1 MDSEVKSFKFKLP
14 LQVRFVDFDLLG
26 HVNNANFL
34 SYFELGRIRYFEDII
49 TDGRQ
54 DWKKEG
60 IILAKATIDFR
71 QPMVGYDHYY
81 IAVRCS
87 RIGSKSFDLAYLITW
102 EENNEVRV
110 IAEGTTVLV
119 CFNYEKQQ
127 TIAMNADWI
136 SAIERYEG
144 MRLRAIG

>member
-1 MDSEVKSFKFKLP
+1 MDTGMNHYKFKLP
-14 LQVRFVDFDLLG
+14 LQVRFADFDLLG
-26 HVNNANFL
+26 HVNNANYL

-49 TDGRQ
+49 TEGRQ

-87 RIGSKSFDLAYLITW
+87 RIGSKSFDLMYLITR
-102 EENNEVRV
+102 EEKNEVRV

-119 CFNYEKQQ
+119 CFNYERQQ
-127 TIAMNADWI
+127 TIAMNANWI
-136 SAIERYEG
+136 TAIEQYEG
-144 MRLRAIG
+144 IRLRAIG